1 MFCIGDEC
9 ETLSNLAPPALAPTG
24 GPRLRSVA
32 LGALCAGLGY
42 LAAQSHPAPNSAQH
56 LIVIAPPLVMVSEI
70 AD

>member
-1 MFCIGDEC
+1 LFCIGDEC
-9 ETLSNLAPPALAPTG
+9 ETPRNVAPPVTTG

-56 LIVIAPPLVMVSEI
+56 LMVIAPPLVMVSEI